1 MNIRWHMDRDPGGD
15 LSEGLLPVE
24 VLEGQR
30 YRHAGRHRQWQ
41 HGRFLSKSL
50 LCHEAQFLGLQ
61 TTKPEQI
68 RIQRMS
74 AGWPQAQNAEGR
86 PLPISLSISHCGDWA
101 VSAACAQSAGH
112 VGADLERVESRSQHF
127 IGDYFTDAEQAL
139 LGPLSALDFDTRV
152 TAIWSIKE
160 AVLKA
165 LGTGLADPAT
175 SVEVLTLPHA
185 LNDNWQKAHVQLT
198 GAPNPKVRWRLVED
212 DLVLVLAQLP
222 VGSWCM
228 PSACARYLW

>member
-1 MNIRWHMDRDPGGD
+1 MDIRWHMARDTGGD

-24 VLEGQR
+24 VQEGQR

-41 HGRFLSKSL
+41 HGRFLSKAL
-50 LCHEAQFLGLQ
+50 LCRESQFLGLPDA
-61 TTKPEQI
+61 KPEQI
-68 RIQRMS
+68 RIQRMQ
-74 AGWPQAQNAEGR
+74 AGWPQAQNAQGR

-101 VSAACAQSAGH
+101 VSAACTQSAGH
-112 VGADLERVESRSQHF
+112 VGVDLERIESRSRHF
-127 IGDYFTDAEQAL
+127 IGDYFTTGEQVL
-139 LGPLSALDFDTRV
+139 LRPNAKLDFDTRV
-152 TAIWSIKE
+152 TVIWSIKE

-185 LNDNWQKAHVQLT
+185 HKDNWQKAKVQLT

-222 VGSWCM
+222 VGS
-228 PSACARYLW
+228 